1 MKLALYYAD
10 QRNTELLPEGR
21 KEMKTVRKKKLFLWT
36 LRGKPYYLLA
46 AGSLVILLAVI
57 GVLL

>member
-1 MKLALYYAD
+1 M
-10 QRNTELLPEGR
+10 R
-21 KEMKTVRKKKLFLWT
+21 TVRKRNLFAWT

-46 AGSLVILLAVI
+46 AGSFAVLLAII

>member
-1 MKLALYYAD
+1 M
-10 QRNTELLPEGR
+10 RI
-21 KEMKTVRKKKLFLWT
+21 VRKRDLFRWT

-57 GVLL
+57 GALL

>member
-1 MKLALYYAD
+1 M
-10 QRNTELLPEGR
+10 RII
-21 KEMKTVRKKKLFLWT
+21 RKKNLFLWT

-46 AGSLVILLAVI
+46 AGSFAVLLAII

>member
-1 MKLALYYAD
+1 M
-10 QRNTELLPEGR
+10 R
-21 KEMKTVRKKKLFLWT
+21 TVRKRNLFAWT

-46 AGSLVILLAVI
+46 SISLAILVII

>member
-1 MKLALYYAD
+1 MRK
-10 QRNTELLPEGR
+10 RN
-21 KEMKTVRKKKLFLWT
+21 LFRWT

-46 AGSLVILLAVI
+46 LGSFVILLIIV